1 MAIDLLEHDEL
12 LPFFSPTDQR
22 LQLAARLVVDARLR
36 FADGKVAKPWV
47 QDPAPGAG
55 ADGDLHKTNVSA
67 MWDRLNYKHYR
78 QNMGKCG

>member
-1 MAIDLLEHDEL
+1 
-12 LPFFSPTDQR
+12 
-22 LQLAARLVVDARLR
+22 
-36 FADGKVAKPWV
+36 V